1 MLFLLTDSPQ
11 KLKLEK
17 VHGALI
23 ILFYVSPSSPPL
35 QSRFKENAKILS
47 KNSTTQENITISRQ
61 NLLFLLKTQKT
72 TTLQQVTGG
81 KIPNLVLKRMLE
93 LFLKIPPL
101 KKILEFQDWKKTAK
115 LIQKRKL
122 QTRNVANDWKLAK
135 QTLSIRKSRRR

>member
-47 KNSTTQENITISRQ
+47 KNSTTQENITTSRQ
-61 NLLFLLKTQKT
+61 NLVFFINNTKNNHSSASDFWENTKSSFKENAERR
-72 TTLQQVTGG
+72 LQ
-81 KIPNLVLKRMLE
+81 NLY
-93 LFLKIPPL
+93 
-101 KKILEFQDWKKTAK
+101 KKENFKPEIKPMVENLMNFINKMNF
-115 LIQKRKL
+115 I
-122 QTRNVANDWKLAK
+122 N
-135 QTLSIRKSRRR
+135 

>member
-1 MLFLLTDSPQ
+1 MLFLLTDFPQ

-93 LFLKIPPL
+93 LFLKIPLL
-101 KKILEFQDWKKTAK
+101 KKILEF
-115 LIQKRKL
+115 
-122 QTRNVANDWKLAK
+122 
-135 QTLSIRKSRRR
+135 

>member
-1 MLFLLTDSPQ
+1 MLFLLTDFPQ

-61 NLLFLLKTQKT
+61 NLPFLLKAQKT

-81 KIPNLVLKRMLE
+81 KIQNLVLKRMLE
-93 LFLKIPPL
+93 PFLKTPPL
-101 KKILEFQDWKKTAK
+101 KKILEFQD
-115 LIQKRKL
+115 
-122 QTRNVANDWKLAK
+122 
-135 QTLSIRKSRRR
+135 

>member
-81 KIPNLVLKRMLE
+81 KIPNLVLKRTLE

-101 KKILEFQDWKKTAK
+101 KKILEFQD
-115 LIQKRKL
+115 
-122 QTRNVANDWKLAK
+122 
-135 QTLSIRKSRRR
+135 

>member
-1 MLFLLTDSPQ
+1 MLFLLTDFPQ

-101 KKILEFQDWKKTAK
+101 KKILEFQD
-115 LIQKRKL
+115 
-122 QTRNVANDWKLAK
+122 
-135 QTLSIRKSRRR
+135 

>member
-1 MLFLLTDSPQ
+1 MLFLLTDFPQ

-61 NLLFLLKTQKT
+61 NLLFLLKTKKT
-72 TTLQQVTGG
+72 TTLQQVTSG

-93 LFLKIPPL
+93 PFLKTPPL
-101 KKILEFQDWKKTAK
+101 KKILEFQD
-115 LIQKRKL
+115 
-122 QTRNVANDWKLAK
+122 
-135 QTLSIRKSRRR
+135 